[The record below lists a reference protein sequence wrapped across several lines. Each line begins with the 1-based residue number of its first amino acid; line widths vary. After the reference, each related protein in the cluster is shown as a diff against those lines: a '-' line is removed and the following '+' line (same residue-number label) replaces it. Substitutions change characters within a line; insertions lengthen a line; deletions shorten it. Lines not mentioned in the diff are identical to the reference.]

1 MTDPGE
7 MARLLA
13 TEVRLDAMLR
23 QAHQDAEALVAA
35 AREAAAARDASLET
49 ELAAAADRQ
58 AEEIT
63 ADRVRREAV
72 IAVEAQASAAR
83 YTAIP
88 PDQITRLSGVVV
100 NRLLREEGA

>member
-1 MTDPGE
+1 

-23 QAHQDAEALVAA
+23 QAQQEAEALVAA
-35 AREAAAARDASLET
+35 AREAAAALDASLET

-63 ADRVRREAV
+63 ADRARRESA

-83 YTAIP
+83 FTAIP
-88 PDQITRLSGVVV
+88 PDQITRLSEVVV
-100 NRLLREEGA
+100 DRLLREARA

>member
-1 MTDPGE
+1 MTDPGD

-23 QAHQDAEALVAA
+23 QAQLEAEALVAA

-58 AEEIT
+58 AQEII
-63 ADRVRREAV
+63 ADRARREAA

-88 PDQITRLSGVVV
+88 PDQIARLSGVVV